1 MTTTAAPSAGASAA
15 APVPAPAPRAPFT
28 GTGALLRFAL
38 RRDRL
43 RLPVWLAALVVTTV
57 STANS
62 TAALYD
68 SPEARASAAR
78 TMATPAAL
86 AMTGPQ
92 HFLDHYTYGAML
104 SHKMIGFMG
113 VLVGLMSVLIV
124 TRHTRGEEETGR
136 AELVRSTVVGRHAQL
151 AAALS
156 LALLANLALALLL
169 AVSLAGLGI
178 ESIGLSGALVYGAA
192 HAATGVVLAGVAAV
206 TAQTSSSTRGASGL
220 ALAVIGAAYIL
231 RAAGD
236 SGSSDALSWA
246 SPIGWAQRSYPFAD
260 DRWWPLLLC
269 LAVAAACAAT
279 GFLLSSRRDVG
290 AGLRPARLGRATAS
304 RALTSPFGLAL
315 RLQRGLLAGFCAGLF
330 VMGAMYGSIIGDIE
344 DMLGSVEQIQQ
355 ALAEIGGATLAESF
369 ASMVMVVISVV
380 SMVFVVMAVL
390 RARAE
395 ETGGR
400 AEALLTTG
408 ISRASW
414 LGGHLAVALLGAVL
428 TQLLAG
434 LGFGLAAAAATG
446 DHAMTGDLIA
456 AALVHVPALW
466 TAAGIALVLLGLLP
480 RATALAWVV
489 PLYAFAVGYLG
500 EILRFPEWAGDLSPL
515 GHVPQL
521 PAAPMEWTPVLVL
534 TLVAA
539 ALCVTGIAG
548 FRHRDL
554 ETE

>member
-1 MTTTAAPSAGASAA
+1 MTATAAPSAGATA
-15 APVPAPAPRAPFT
+15 APAAAPRAPFT
-28 GTGALLRFAL
+28 GTGALLGFAL

-62 TAALYD
+62 YATLYD
-68 SPEARASAAR
+68 SPEARASTAK

-86 AMTGPQ
+86 AMTGPR
-92 HFLDHYTYGAML
+92 HFLDHYTHGAML
-104 SHKMIGFMG
+104 SHEMIGFMG

-124 TRHTRGEEETGR
+124 TRHTRDEEETGR
-136 AELVRSTVVGRHAQL
+136 AELVRSTVIGRHAQL
-151 AAALS
+151 AAALT
-156 LALLANLALALLL
+156 LALLTNLALALLL
-169 AVSLAGLGI
+169 AVSLTGLGL
-178 ESIGLSGALVYGAA
+178 ESVGMGGALVYGAA
-192 HAATGVVLAGVAAV
+192 HAAIGLVFAGVAAI
-206 TAQTSSSTRGASGL
+206 TAQVSSSTRGASGL

-236 SGSSDALSWA
+236 SGSTDALSWA
-246 SPIGWAQRSYPFAD
+246 SPIGWAQRSYPFVD

-279 GFLLSSRRDVG
+279 GFALSSRRDVG
-290 AGLRPARLGRATAS
+290 AGLRPTRLGRATAS

-380 SMVFVVMAVL
+380 SMVFVVMATL
-390 RARAE
+390 RARGE

-408 ISRASW
+408 LSRTAW

-466 TAAGIALVLLGLLP
+466 TAAGVALVLLGWLP

-500 EILRFPEWAGDLSPL
+500 EILQFPEWAGDLSPL

-548 FRHRDL
+548 FRRRDL
-554 ETE
+554 ETK